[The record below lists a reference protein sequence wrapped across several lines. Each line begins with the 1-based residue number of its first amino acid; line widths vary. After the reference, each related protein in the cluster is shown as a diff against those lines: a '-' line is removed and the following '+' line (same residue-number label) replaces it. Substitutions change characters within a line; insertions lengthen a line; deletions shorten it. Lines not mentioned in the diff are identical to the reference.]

1 MKKFFAKNKTMIL
14 KISIRASRIKALLN
28 VERIN
33 SEYLSNQ
40 YSIAFNPNLCGIL
53 IYKLVTSKDTKFKF
67 FVKFLLHFLRK
78 SKSSFT

>member
-28 VERIN
+28 VECIN

-40 YSIAFNPNLCGIL
+40 YTIAFNPNLCGIL
-53 IYKLVTSKDTKFKF
+53 IYKLVTSKDTKFEF